1 MFIGREEQL
10 EQLDAL
16 WRKNVA
22 SLVTCRGRRR
32 IGKSTLIEEF
42 ARRSRVK
49 FIKVEGL
56 PPEEGVDNE
65 TQLKVFADQLS
76 EQMGRE
82 IAQPK
87 DWFAAFATLNEC
99 ISPKAKTIVLIDEIS
114 WMGKFDPTFSA
125 QLKYAWDNRFAK
137 KSRLIVVLCGSVSSW
152 INEKILKSKG
162 FVGRPSLNLIVPEL
176 SIGESRAFW
185 SARNGGA
192 KIAASEIF
200 DVLSITGGVPKYLES
215 IDPTVSANENVRRLC
230 FTRGGLLVDEFE
242 DIFNDALDENQA
254 VRKKIL
260 EALINGPMDVG
271 RIAEMCS
278 LDPNGHLS
286 ANLESLEAAGF
297 VAKDVGLNPLS
308 GKKSKAATYRIC
320 DNYTRFY
327 LKYIEPD
334 KDLIKRGAYGFLSID
349 QLPGWNAILG
359 LQFESLV
366 YNNLVPVMKLL
377 NLERTLLKSAA
388 PFRQNK
394 TQRSEACQ
402 IDLLLQ
408 TRHTMY
414 VIEIKRREQIGEE
427 VVREVKEKLDKFKVR
442 NGMSV
447 IPVLVY
453 SGNLSRRVL
462 ADGYFARVISAED
475 LMGREFYGDR
485 P

>member
-1 MFIGREEQL
+1 MFVGREEQL
-10 EQLDAL
+10 EQLESL

-42 ARRSRVK
+42 AKRSRVK

-56 PPEEGVDNE
+56 PPEEGVNGE
-65 TQLKVFADQLS
+65 TQLKAFADQLS
-76 EQMGRE
+76 EQVGRDLVK
-82 IAQPK
+82 PK
-87 DWFAAFATLNEC
+87 DWFSAFALLNEC
-99 ISPKAKTIVLIDEIS
+99 ISPKAKTVVLIDEIS
-114 WMGKFDPTFSA
+114 WMGKFDPTFTA
-125 QLKYAWDNRFAK
+125 ELKFAWDNRFSK

-162 FVGRPSLNLIVPEL
+162 FVGRPSLNLIIPEL
-176 SIGESRAFW
+176 SINESQAFW
-185 SARNGGA
+185 SMRKGG
-192 KIAASEIF
+192 SEIASSEIL

-230 FTRGGLLVDEFE
+230 FARGGLLVDEFE
-242 DIFNDALDENQA
+242 EIFNDALDENQA

-260 EALINGPMDVG
+260 LSLINGPIDVG
-271 RIAEMCS
+271 RIAEACS
-278 LDPNGHLS
+278 LEPNGHLS

-297 VAKDVGLNPLS
+297 IAKDVGLNPLN

-327 LKYIEPD
+327 LKYIEPN
-334 KDLIKRGAYGFLSID
+334 KDLIKRGAYNFLSID
-349 QLPGWNAILG
+349 QLPGWNTILG

-366 YNNLVPVMKLL
+366 YNNLASVMKLL

-388 PFRQNK
+388 PFKQNK

-408 TRHTMY
+408 TRHTLY
-414 VIEIKRREQIGEE
+414 VIEIKRREHIGEE
-427 VVREVKEKLDKFKVR
+427 VVDEVKEKTKKLRTVKS
-442 NGMSV
+442 MSI

-462 ADGYFARVISAED
+462 ADGYFSRVISAED
-475 LMGREFYGDR
+475 LIRR
-485 P
+485 RN

>member
-32 IGKSTLIEEF
+32 IGKSTLVEEF

-49 FIKVEGL
+49 FLKVEGL

-65 TQLKVFADQLS
+65 TQLKAFADQLS

-82 IAQPK
+82 IAQPT
-87 DWFAAFATLNEC
+87 DWFAAFAILNEC
-99 ISPKAKTIVLIDEIS
+99 ISPKAKTVVLIDEIS

-185 SARNGGA
+185 SMRKGGA
-192 KIAASEIF
+192 KIASSEIL

-242 DIFNDALDENQA
+242 DIFNDALDENQV

-260 EALINGPMDVG
+260 EALVNGPMDVA

-278 LDPNGHLS
+278 LEPNGHLS

-297 VAKDVGLNPLS
+297 IAKDVGLNPLN
-308 GKKSKAATYRIC
+308 GKKAKAATYRIC

-327 LKYIEPD
+327 LKYIEPE

-349 QLPGWNAILG
+349 QLPGWNTILG

-366 YNNLVPVMKLL
+366 NNNLVPIMKLL
-377 NLERTLLKSAA
+377 NLERTLLTSAA

-408 TRHTMY
+408 TRHTLY

-427 VVREVKEKLDKFKVR
+427 VVCEVKGKLDKFKVR
-442 NGMSV
+442 KGMSV

-475 LMGREFYGDR
+475 LIGCES
-485 P
+485 

>member
-1 MFIGREEQL
+1 MFVGREEQL
-10 EQLDAL
+10 EQLEAL

-49 FIKVEGL
+49 FLKVEGL

-65 TQLKVFADQLS
+65 TQLKAFADQLS

-82 IAQPK
+82 IVQPK
-87 DWFAAFATLNEC
+87 DWFSAFAILNEC
-99 ISPKAKTIVLIDEIS
+99 VSPKAKTVVLIDEIS
-114 WMGKFDPTFSA
+114 WMGKFDSTFPA

-137 KSRLIVVLCGSVSSW
+137 KSKLIVVLCGSVSSW

-162 FVGRPSLNLIVPEL
+162 FVGRPSLNLIIPEL
-176 SIGESRAFW
+176 SIDESRAFW
-185 SARNGGA
+185 STRKGGA
-192 KIAASEIF
+192 KIATSEIL

-260 EALINGPMDVG
+260 EVLINGPMDLVK
-271 RIAEMCS
+271 IADTCS
-278 LDPNGHLS
+278 FEPNGHLS

-308 GKKSKAATYRIC
+308 GKKSKAAIYRIC

-327 LKYIEPD
+327 LKYIEPN

-408 TRHTMY
+408 TRHTLY
-414 VIEIKRREQIGEE
+414 VVEIKRREQIGEE
-427 VVREVKEKLDKFKVR
+427 VIGEVKEKLDKFKVR
-442 NGMSV
+442 SGMSV
-447 IPVLVY
+447 IPILVY

-475 LMGREFYGDR
+475 LIGRAL
-485 P
+485 